1 MLEEISFWPW
11 ISARSCSFKIPKIIV
26 DLTVVEFCKGGY
38 QMGGR
43 LAMEDFVPYG
53 FGGFSISIYQSTDL
67 MSYDKLETNLPVRF

>member
-26 DLTVVEFCKGGY
+26 DLTIVEFCKGGS

-53 FGGFSISIYQSTDL
+53 SPII
-67 MSYDKLETNLPVRF
+67 